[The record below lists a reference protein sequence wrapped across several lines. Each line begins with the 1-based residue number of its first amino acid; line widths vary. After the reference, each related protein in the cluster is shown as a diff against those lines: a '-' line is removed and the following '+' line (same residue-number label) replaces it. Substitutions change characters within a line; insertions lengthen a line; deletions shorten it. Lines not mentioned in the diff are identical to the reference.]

1 MSQSSGYMASRLDWW
16 SVGLYALFVL
26 LGWMSIYSA
35 VYNPEAPLGIF
46 DAALYTSNAGKQLI
60 WIGAS
65 MVLIMF
71 IFALDFRFFESFAP
85 VIYGFFLLLLILVPF
100 LGVTINGSHSWFK
113 IGTATIQPAEFAKTA
128 TALLLAKYLND
139 PQVSLSRFRD
149 QWKAA
154 LIIGVP
160 ILLIIASNETGS
172 ALVYVS
178 FIILLYREGLPG
190 EYPGLLLGGIFLF
203 VSALILKPLTIFI
216 LLVVMAGIL
225 VLLMPIYLQRMYQT
239 YVKMALG
246 ISVIMSLA
254 MLVEWV
260 VNNVLKEHQ
269 RNRIK
274 VLLDPDFDPR
284 GLGYQVTQ
292 SKIAIGSGGFWGKGY
307 LGGTQTKFDFV
318 PEQSTDFIF
327 CTIGE
332 EFGFIGVAG
341 IIILFMVFLWRLMYL
356 ADQQRSRFARAYGFG
371 VVGILFFHF
380 LVNIGMTIGLM
391 PIMGIPLPFF
401 SYGGSSLWSFTI
413 LLFIFLK
420 LDSHRSDMLSR

>member
-1 MSQSSGYMASRLDWW
+1 MSQESNQIGKLDWIT
-16 SVGLYALFVL
+16 VGLYALFVL

-35 VYNPEAPLGIF
+35 VYNPEAPLWIF
-46 DAALYTSNAGKQLI
+46 DEAFYKSNAGRQLI
-60 WIGAS
+60 WIGTS
-65 MVLIMF
+65 LVLIMF
-71 IFALDFRFFESFAP
+71 VFALDFRFFESFA
-85 VIYGFFLLLLILVPF
+85 VFIYAAFMLALIAVPF

-113 IGTATIQPAEFAKTA
+113 LGGATIQPAEFAKTA

-139 PQVSLSRFRD
+139 PQVNLSKWMN
-149 QWKAA
+149 QWRSA
-154 LIIGVP
+154 LIIALP
-160 ILLIIASNETGS
+160 MLLIIGSNETGS
-172 ALVYVS
+172 ALVFAS

-190 EYPGLLLGGIFLF
+190 EYPGLLIALIALF
-203 VSALILKPLTIFI
+203 VSSLLLSPLTIFI
-216 LLVVMAGIL
+216 CLLVMASLFVIIL
-225 VLLMPIYLQRMYQT
+225 PIYQRRLPQT
-239 YVKMALG
+239 YVRIAGAIAIIMALST
-246 ISVIMSLA
+246 IVD
-254 MLVEWV
+254 WV
-260 VNNVLKEHQ
+260 VNHVLKEHQ

-274 VLLDPDFDPR
+274 VLLDPSFDTR

-332 EFGFIGVAG
+332 EFGFIGVMAV
-341 IIILFMVFLWRLMYL
+341 IVLFLFFLWRLLYL

-420 LDSHRSDMLSR
+420 LDAHRSDMLSR

>member
-1 MSQSSGYMASRLDWW
+1 MSQESNQIGKLDWI

-35 VYNPEAPLGIF
+35 VYNPESPLWIF
-46 DAALYTSNAGKQLI
+46 DEAFYTSNAGRQLI
-60 WIGAS
+60 WIGTS
-65 MVLIMF
+65 LVLIMF
-71 IFALDFRFFESFAP
+71 IFALDFRFFESFA
-85 VIYGFFLLLLILVPF
+85 VFIYGAFMLALIAVPF

-113 IGTATIQPAEFAKTA
+113 LGGITIQPAEFAKTA

-139 PQVSLSRFRD
+139 PQVNLTKWTN
-149 QWKAA
+149 QWRSA
-154 LIIGVP
+154 LIIALP
-160 ILLIIASNETGS
+160 MLLIIGSNETGS
-172 ALVYVS
+172 ALVFAS

-190 EYPGLLLGGIFLF
+190 EYPGLLIALIVLF
-203 VSALILKPLTIFI
+203 VSSLLLSPLTIFI
-216 LLVVMAGIL
+216 CLLVMASLFVIIL
-225 VLLMPIYLQRMYQT
+225 PIYQRRLPQT
-239 YVKMALG
+239 YVRIAGAIAIIMALST
-246 ISVIMSLA
+246 IVD
-254 MLVEWV
+254 WV
-260 VNNVLKEHQ
+260 VNHVLKEHQ

-274 VLLDPDFDPR
+274 VLLDPSFDTR

-332 EFGFIGVAG
+332 EFGFVGVMAV
-341 IIILFMVFLWRLMYL
+341 IVLFLFFLWRLLYL

-420 LDSHRSDMLSR
+420 LDAHRSDMLSR

>member
-1 MSQSSGYMASRLDWW
+1 MSQESNQIGKLDWIT
-16 SVGLYALFVL
+16 VGLYALFVL

-35 VYNPEAPLGIF
+35 VYNPEAPLWIF
-46 DAALYTSNAGKQLI
+46 DEAFYTSNAGRQLI
-60 WIGAS
+60 WIGTS
-65 MVLIMF
+65 LVLIMF
-71 IFALDFRFFESFAP
+71 IFALDFRFFESFA
-85 VIYGFFLLLLILVPF
+85 VFVYVAFMLALIAVPF

-113 IGTATIQPAEFAKTA
+113 LGGITIQPAEFAKTA

-139 PQVSLSRFRD
+139 PQVNLTKWTN
-149 QWKAA
+149 QWRSA
-154 LIIGVP
+154 LIIALP
-160 ILLIIASNETGS
+160 MLLIIGSNETGS
-172 ALVYVS
+172 ALVFAS

-190 EYPGLLLGGIFLF
+190 EYPGLLIALIVLF
-203 VSALILKPLTIFI
+203 VSSLLLSPLTIFI
-216 LLVVMAGIL
+216 CLLVMASLFVIIL
-225 VLLMPIYLQRMYQT
+225 PIYQRRLPQT
-239 YVKMALG
+239 YVRIAGAIAIIMALST
-246 ISVIMSLA
+246 IVD
-254 MLVEWV
+254 WV
-260 VNNVLKEHQ
+260 VNHVLKEHQ

-274 VLLDPDFDPR
+274 VLLDPSFDTR

-332 EFGFIGVAG
+332 EFGFVGVMAV
-341 IIILFMVFLWRLMYL
+341 IVLFLFFLWRLLYL

-420 LDSHRSDMLSR
+420 LDAHRSDMLSR

>member
-1 MSQSSGYMASRLDWW
+1 MSQESNQIGKLDWI

-35 VYNPEAPLGIF
+35 VYNPEAPLWIF
-46 DAALYTSNAGKQLI
+46 DEAFYTSNAGRQLI
-60 WIGAS
+60 WIGTS
-65 MVLIMF
+65 LVLIML
-71 IFALDFRFFESFAP
+71 IFALDFRFFESFA
-85 VIYGFFLLLLILVPF
+85 VFIYAAFMLALIAVPF

-113 IGTATIQPAEFAKTA
+113 LGGITIQPAEFAKTA

-139 PQVSLSRFRD
+139 PQVNLSKWMN
-149 QWKAA
+149 QWRSA
-154 LIIGVP
+154 LIIALP
-160 ILLIIASNETGS
+160 MLLIIGSNETGS
-172 ALVYVS
+172 ALVFAS

-190 EYPGLLLGGIFLF
+190 EYPGLLIALIALF
-203 VSALILKPLTIFI
+203 VSSLLLSPLTIFI
-216 LLVVMAGIL
+216 CLLVMASLFVIIL
-225 VLLMPIYLQRMYQT
+225 PIYQRRLPQT
-239 YVKMALG
+239 YVRIAG
-246 ISVIMSLA
+246 AIAIIMSLST
-254 MLVEWV
+254 VVDWV
-260 VNNVLKEHQ
+260 VNHVLKEHQ

-274 VLLDPDFDPR
+274 VLLDPSFDTR

-332 EFGFIGVAG
+332 EFGFVGVLAV
-341 IIILFMVFLWRLMYL
+341 IVLFLFFLWRLLYL

-420 LDSHRSDMLSR
+420 LDAHRSDMLSR

>member
-1 MSQSSGYMASRLDWW
+1 MSQESNQIVKLDWIT
-16 SVGLYALFVL
+16 VGLYALFVL

-35 VYNPEAPLGIF
+35 VYNPDAPLWIF
-46 DAALYTSNAGKQLI
+46 DEAFYTSNAGRQLI
-60 WIGAS
+60 WIGTS
-65 MVLIMF
+65 MVLIIL
-71 IFALDFRFFESFAP
+71 IFALDFRFFESFA
-85 VIYGFFLLLLILVPF
+85 VFIYAAFMLALIAVPF

-113 IGTATIQPAEFAKTA
+113 LGGITIQPAEFSKTA
-128 TALLLAKYLND
+128 TALLLAKYLKD
-139 PQVSLSRFRD
+139 PQVNLSKWMS
-149 QWKAA
+149 QWRSAA
-154 LIIGVP
+154 IIALPMLLIIG
-160 ILLIIASNETGS
+160 SNETGS
-172 ALVYVS
+172 ALVFAS

-190 EYPGLLLGGIFLF
+190 EYPGLLIALIALF
-203 VSALILKPLTIFI
+203 VSSLLLSPLTIFI
-216 LLVVMAGIL
+216 CLVGLASLFVIIL
-225 VLLMPIYLQRMYQT
+225 PIYQQRLPQT
-239 YVKMALG
+239 YIRIVGVIAL
-246 ISVIMSLA
+246 VMSLST
-254 MLVEWV
+254 LVDWV
-260 VNNVLKEHQ
+260 VNHVLKEHQ

-274 VLLDPDFDPR
+274 VLLDPSFDTR

-318 PEQSTDFIF
+318 PAQSTDFIF

-332 EFGFIGVAG
+332 EFGFVGVMVV
-341 IIILFMVFLWRLMYL
+341 IVLFLFFLWRLLYL

>member
-1 MSQSSGYMASRLDWW
+1 MSQESNQIGKLDWIT
-16 SVGLYALFVL
+16 VGLYALFVL

-35 VYNPEAPLGIF
+35 VYNPEAPLWIF
-46 DAALYTSNAGKQLI
+46 DEAFYTSNAGRQLI
-60 WIGAS
+60 WIGTS
-65 MVLIMF
+65 LVLIML
-71 IFALDFRFFESFAP
+71 IFALDFRFFESFA
-85 VIYGFFLLLLILVPF
+85 VFIYAAFMLALIAVPF

-113 IGTATIQPAEFAKTA
+113 LGGITIQPAEFAKTA

-139 PQVSLSRFRD
+139 PQVNLTKWMN
-149 QWKAA
+149 QWRSA
-154 LIIGVP
+154 LIIALP
-160 ILLIIASNETGS
+160 MLLIIGSNETGS
-172 ALVYVS
+172 ALVFVS

-190 EYPGLLLGGIFLF
+190 EYPGLLIALIALF
-203 VSALILKPLTIFI
+203 VSSLLLSPLTIFI
-216 LLVVMAGIL
+216 CLLGMASLFVIILPIYQRRLPQTYIRIAGAIAIVMA
-225 VLLMPIYLQRMYQT
+225 
-239 YVKMALG
+239 
-246 ISVIMSLA
+246 MSTI
-254 MLVEWV
+254 VDWV
-260 VNNVLKEHQ
+260 VNHVLKEHQ

-274 VLLDPDFDPR
+274 VLLDPSFDTR

-318 PEQSTDFIF
+318 PEQSPDFIF

-332 EFGFIGVAG
+332 EFGFVGVLAV
-341 IIILFMVFLWRLMYL
+341 ILLFLFFLWRLLYL

-420 LDSHRSDMLSR
+420 LDSHRSEMLSR

>member
-1 MSQSSGYMASRLDWW
+1 MSQESNQIGKLDWI

-35 VYNPEAPLGIF
+35 VYNPEAPLWIF
-46 DAALYTSNAGKQLI
+46 DEAFYTSNAGRQLI
-60 WIGAS
+60 WIGTS
-65 MVLIMF
+65 LVLIML
-71 IFALDFRFFESFAP
+71 IFALDFRFFESFA
-85 VIYGFFLLLLILVPF
+85 VFIYAAFMLALIAVPF

-113 IGTATIQPAEFAKTA
+113 LGGVTIQPAEFAKTA

-139 PQVSLSRFRD
+139 PQVNLSKWMS
-149 QWKAA
+149 QWRSA
-154 LIIGVP
+154 LIIALP
-160 ILLIIASNETGS
+160 MLLIIGSNETGS
-172 ALVYVS
+172 ALVFAS

-190 EYPGLLLGGIFLF
+190 EYPGLLIALIALF
-203 VSALILKPLTIFI
+203 VSSLLLSPLAIFI
-216 LLVVMAGIL
+216 CLVGLASLFVIILPIYQRRLPQTYIRMAG
-225 VLLMPIYLQRMYQT
+225 
-239 YVKMALG
+239 
-246 ISVIMSLA
+246 VIAIVMSLST
-254 MLVEWV
+254 LVDWV
-260 VNNVLKEHQ
+260 VNHVLKEHQ

-274 VLLDPDFDPR
+274 VLLDPSFDTR

-332 EFGFIGVAG
+332 EFGFVGVMAV
-341 IIILFMVFLWRLMYL
+341 IVLFLFFLWRLLYL

-420 LDSHRSDMLSR
+420 LDAHRSDMLSR

>member
-1 MSQSSGYMASRLDWW
+1 MSQESNQIGKLDWIT
-16 SVGLYALFVL
+16 VGLYALFVL

-35 VYNPEAPLGIF
+35 VYNPEAPLWVF
-46 DAALYTSNAGKQLI
+46 DEAFYTSNAGRQLI
-60 WIGAS
+60 WIGTS
-65 MVLIMF
+65 LVLIMF
-71 IFALDFRFFESFAP
+71 IFALDFRFFESFA
-85 VIYGFFLLLLILVPF
+85 VFIYVAFMLALIAVPF

-113 IGTATIQPAEFAKTA
+113 LGGITIQPAEFAKTA

-139 PQVSLSRFRD
+139 PQVNLSKWMN
-149 QWKAA
+149 QWRSA
-154 LIIGVP
+154 LIIALP
-160 ILLIIASNETGS
+160 MLLIIGSNETGS
-172 ALVYVS
+172 ALVFAS

-190 EYPGLLLGGIFLF
+190 EYPGLLIALIVLF
-203 VSALILKPLTIFI
+203 VSSLLLSPLTIFI
-216 LLVVMAGIL
+216 CLLVMASLFVIIL
-225 VLLMPIYLQRMYQT
+225 PIYQRRLPQT
-239 YVKMALG
+239 YVRIAGAIAIIMALST
-246 ISVIMSLA
+246 IVD
-254 MLVEWV
+254 WV
-260 VNNVLKEHQ
+260 VNHVLKEHQ

-274 VLLDPDFDPR
+274 VLLDPSFDTR

-332 EFGFIGVAG
+332 EFGFVGVMAV
-341 IIILFMVFLWRLMYL
+341 IVLFLFFLWRLLYL

-420 LDSHRSDMLSR
+420 LDAHRSDMLSR

>member
-1 MSQSSGYMASRLDWW
+1 MSQESNQIGKLDWI

-35 VYNPEAPLGIF
+35 VYNPEAPLWIF
-46 DAALYTSNAGKQLI
+46 DEAFYTSNAGRQLI
-60 WIGAS
+60 WIGTS
-65 MVLIMF
+65 LVLIML
-71 IFALDFRFFESFAP
+71 IFALDFRFFESFA
-85 VIYGFFLLLLILVPF
+85 VFIYAAFILALIAVPF

-113 IGTATIQPAEFAKTA
+113 LGGITIQPAEFAKTA

-139 PQVSLSRFRD
+139 PQVNLTKWMN
-149 QWKAA
+149 QWRSA
-154 LIIGVP
+154 LIIALPMV
-160 ILLIIASNETGS
+160 LIIGSNETGS
-172 ALVYVS
+172 ALVFAS

-190 EYPGLLLGGIFLF
+190 EYPGLLIVLIVLF
-203 VSALILKPLTIFI
+203 VSSLLLSPLTIFI
-216 LLVVMAGIL
+216 SLLVLASLFVIIL
-225 VLLMPIYLQRMYQT
+225 PIYQRRLPQT
-239 YVKMALG
+239 YIRIAG
-246 ISVIMSLA
+246 VIAIVMSLSTI
-254 MLVEWV
+254 VDWV
-260 VNNVLKEHQ
+260 VNHILKEHQ

-274 VLLDPDFDPR
+274 VLLDPSFDPR

-332 EFGFIGVAG
+332 EFGFVGVMSV
-341 IIILFMVFLWRLMYL
+341 IVLFLYFLWRLLYL

-420 LDSHRSDMLSR
+420 LDAHRSDMLSR

>member
-1 MSQSSGYMASRLDWW
+1 M
-16 SVGLYALFVL
+16 
-26 LGWMSIYSA
+26 
-35 VYNPEAPLGIF
+35 YNPEAPLWIF
-46 DAALYTSNAGKQLI
+46 DEAFYTSNAGRQLI
-60 WIGAS
+60 WIGTS
-65 MVLIMF
+65 LVLIMF
-71 IFALDFRFFESFAP
+71 IFALDFRFFESFA
-85 VIYGFFLLLLILVPF
+85 VFIYAAFMLALIAVPF

-113 IGTATIQPAEFAKTA
+113 LGGITIQPAEFAKTA

-139 PQVSLSRFRD
+139 PQVNLSKWMN
-149 QWKAA
+149 QWRSA
-154 LIIGVP
+154 LIIALP
-160 ILLIIASNETGS
+160 MLLIIGSNETGS
-172 ALVYVS
+172 ALVFAS

-190 EYPGLLLGGIFLF
+190 EYPGLLIALIALF
-203 VSALILKPLTIFI
+203 VSSLLLSPLTIFI
-216 LLVVMAGIL
+216 CLLVMASLFVIIL
-225 VLLMPIYLQRMYQT
+225 PIYQRRLPQT
-239 YVKMALG
+239 YVRIAGAIAIIMALST
-246 ISVIMSLA
+246 IVD
-254 MLVEWV
+254 WV
-260 VNNVLKEHQ
+260 VNHVLKEHQ

-274 VLLDPDFDPR
+274 VLLDPSFDTR

-332 EFGFIGVAG
+332 EFGFIGVMAV
-341 IIILFMVFLWRLMYL
+341 IVLFLFFLWRLLYL

-420 LDSHRSDMLSR
+420 LDAHRSDMLSR

>member
-1 MSQSSGYMASRLDWW
+1 MSQESNQIGKLDWI

-35 VYNPEAPLGIF
+35 VYNPEAPLWIF
-46 DAALYTSNAGKQLI
+46 DEAFYTSNAGRQLI
-60 WIGAS
+60 WIGTS
-65 MVLIMF
+65 LVLIMF
-71 IFALDFRFFESFAP
+71 IFALDFRFFESFA
-85 VIYGFFLLLLILVPF
+85 VFIYVAFMLALIAVPF

-113 IGTATIQPAEFAKTA
+113 LGGITIQPAEFAKTA

-139 PQVSLSRFRD
+139 PQVNLTKWMN
-149 QWKAA
+149 QWRSA
-154 LIIGVP
+154 LIIALP
-160 ILLIIASNETGS
+160 MLLIIGSNETGS
-172 ALVYVS
+172 ALVFAS

-190 EYPGLLLGGIFLF
+190 EYPGLLIALIVLF
-203 VSALILKPLTIFI
+203 VSSLLLSPLTIFI
-216 LLVVMAGIL
+216 CLLVMASLFVIIL
-225 VLLMPIYLQRMYQT
+225 PIYQRRLPQT
-239 YVKMALG
+239 YVRIAGAIAIIMALST
-246 ISVIMSLA
+246 IVD
-254 MLVEWV
+254 WV
-260 VNNVLKEHQ
+260 VNHVLKEHQ

-274 VLLDPDFDPR
+274 VYLDPSFDTR

-332 EFGFIGVAG
+332 EFGFVGVMAV
-341 IIILFMVFLWRLMYL
+341 IVLFLFFLWRLLYL

-420 LDSHRSDMLSR
+420 LDAHRSDMLSR

>member
-1 MSQSSGYMASRLDWW
+1 MSQESNQIGKLDWIT
-16 SVGLYALFVL
+16 VGLYALFVL

-35 VYNPEAPLGIF
+35 VYNPEAPLWIF
-46 DAALYTSNAGKQLI
+46 DEAFYTSNAGRQLI
-60 WIGAS
+60 WIGTS
-65 MVLIMF
+65 LVLIMF
-71 IFALDFRFFESFAP
+71 IFALDFRFFESFA
-85 VIYGFFLLLLILVPF
+85 VFIYVAFMLALIAVPF

-113 IGTATIQPAEFAKTA
+113 LGGITIQPAEFAKTA

-139 PQVSLSRFRD
+139 PQVNLSKWTN
-149 QWKAA
+149 QWRSA
-154 LIIGVP
+154 LIIALP
-160 ILLIIASNETGS
+160 MLLIIGSNETGS
-172 ALVYVS
+172 ALVFAS

-190 EYPGLLLGGIFLF
+190 EYPGLLIALIVLF
-203 VSALILKPLTIFI
+203 VSSLLLSPLTIFI
-216 LLVVMAGIL
+216 CLLVMASLFVIIL
-225 VLLMPIYLQRMYQT
+225 PIYQRRLPQT
-239 YVKMALG
+239 YVRIAGAIAIIMALST
-246 ISVIMSLA
+246 IVD
-254 MLVEWV
+254 WV
-260 VNNVLKEHQ
+260 VNHVLKEHQ

-274 VLLDPDFDPR
+274 VLLDPSFDTR

-332 EFGFIGVAG
+332 EFGFVGVMAV
-341 IIILFMVFLWRLMYL
+341 IVLFLFFLWRLLYL

-420 LDSHRSDMLSR
+420 LDAHRSDMLSR

>member
-1 MSQSSGYMASRLDWW
+1 MSQESNQIGKLDWIT
-16 SVGLYALFVL
+16 VGLYALFVL

-35 VYNPEAPLGIF
+35 VYNPESPLWIF
-46 DAALYTSNAGKQLI
+46 DEAFYTSNAGRQLI
-60 WIGAS
+60 WIGTS
-65 MVLIMF
+65 LVLIMF
-71 IFALDFRFFESFAP
+71 IFALDFRFFESFA
-85 VIYGFFLLLLILVPF
+85 VFIYVAFMLALIAVPF

-113 IGTATIQPAEFAKTA
+113 LGGITIQPAEFAKTA

-139 PQVSLSRFRD
+139 PQVNLTKWTN
-149 QWKAA
+149 QWRSA
-154 LIIGVP
+154 LIIALP
-160 ILLIIASNETGS
+160 MLLIIGSNETGS
-172 ALVYVS
+172 ALVFAS

-190 EYPGLLLGGIFLF
+190 EYPGLLIALIVLF
-203 VSALILKPLTIFI
+203 VSSLLLSPLTIFI
-216 LLVVMAGIL
+216 CLLVMASLFVIIL
-225 VLLMPIYLQRMYQT
+225 PIYQRRLPQT
-239 YVKMALG
+239 YVRIAGAIAIIMALST
-246 ISVIMSLA
+246 IVD
-254 MLVEWV
+254 WV
-260 VNNVLKEHQ
+260 VNHVLKEHQ

-274 VLLDPDFDPR
+274 VYLDPSFDTR

-332 EFGFIGVAG
+332 EFGFVGVMAV
-341 IIILFMVFLWRLMYL
+341 IVLFLFFLWRLLYL

>member
-1 MSQSSGYMASRLDWW
+1 MSQESNQIGKLDWIT
-16 SVGLYALFVL
+16 VGLYALFVL

-35 VYNPEAPLGIF
+35 VYNPEAPLWIF
-46 DAALYTSNAGKQLI
+46 DEAFYTSNAGRQLI
-60 WIGAS
+60 WIGTS
-65 MVLIMF
+65 LVLIMF
-71 IFALDFRFFESFAP
+71 IFALDFRFFESFA
-85 VIYGFFLLLLILVPF
+85 VFIYAAFMLALIAVPF
-100 LGVTINGSHSWFK
+100 LGVTVNGSHSWFK
-113 IGTATIQPAEFAKTA
+113 LGGVTIQPAEFAKTA

-139 PQVSLSRFRD
+139 PQVNLSKWMN
-149 QWKAA
+149 QWRSA
-154 LIIGVP
+154 LIIALP
-160 ILLIIASNETGS
+160 MLLIIGSNETGS
-172 ALVYVS
+172 ALVFAS

-190 EYPGLLLGGIFLF
+190 EYPGLLIALIALF
-203 VSALILKPLTIFI
+203 VSSLLLSPLTIFI
-216 LLVVMAGIL
+216 CLLVMASLFVIIL
-225 VLLMPIYLQRMYQT
+225 PIYQRRLPQT
-239 YVKMALG
+239 YVRIAGAIAIIMALST
-246 ISVIMSLA
+246 IVD
-254 MLVEWV
+254 WV
-260 VNNVLKEHQ
+260 VNHVLKEHQ

-274 VLLDPDFDPR
+274 VLLDPSFDTR

-332 EFGFIGVAG
+332 EFGFIGVMAV
-341 IIILFMVFLWRLMYL
+341 IVLFLFFLWRLLYL

-420 LDSHRSDMLSR
+420 LDAHRSDMLSR

>member
-1 MSQSSGYMASRLDWW
+1 MSQESNQIGKLDWI

-35 VYNPEAPLGIF
+35 VYNPEAPLWIF
-46 DAALYTSNAGKQLI
+46 DEAFYTSNAGRQLI
-60 WIGAS
+60 WIGTS
-65 MVLIMF
+65 LVLIML
-71 IFALDFRFFESFAP
+71 IFALDFRFFESFA
-85 VIYGFFLLLLILVPF
+85 VFIYAAFMLALIAVPF

-113 IGTATIQPAEFAKTA
+113 LGGVTIQPAEFAKTA

-139 PQVSLSRFRD
+139 PQVNLSKWMN
-149 QWKAA
+149 QWRSA
-154 LIIGVP
+154 LIIALP
-160 ILLIIASNETGS
+160 MLLIIGSNETGS
-172 ALVYVS
+172 ALVFAS

-190 EYPGLLLGGIFLF
+190 EYPGLLIALIALF
-203 VSALILKPLTIFI
+203 VSSLLLSPLTIFI
-216 LLVVMAGIL
+216 CLLVMASLFVIIL
-225 VLLMPIYLQRMYQT
+225 PIYQRRLPQT
-239 YVKMALG
+239 YVRIAG
-246 ISVIMSLA
+246 AIAIIMSLST
-254 MLVEWV
+254 VVDWV
-260 VNNVLKEHQ
+260 VNHVLKEHQ

-274 VLLDPDFDPR
+274 VLLDPSFDTR

-332 EFGFIGVAG
+332 EFGFVGVLAV
-341 IIILFMVFLWRLMYL
+341 IVLFLFFLWRLLYL

-420 LDSHRSDMLSR
+420 LDAHRYDMLSR

>member
-1 MSQSSGYMASRLDWW
+1 
-16 SVGLYALFVL
+16 
-26 LGWMSIYSA
+26 MSIYSA
-35 VYNPEAPLGIF
+35 VYNPEAPLGLF
-46 DAALYTSNAGKQLI
+46 DAAFYTSNAGKQLI
-60 WIGAS
+60 WIGTS
-65 MVLIMF
+65 FVLIMF

-85 VIYGFFLLLLILVPF
+85 VIYGLFIFLLILVPF

-113 IGTATIQPAEFAKTA
+113 IGTVTIQPAEFAKTA

-139 PQVSLSRFRD
+139 PQVSLTRFRN

-154 LIIGVP
+154 LIMFVP
-160 ILLIIASNETGS
+160 ILLIVGSNETGS
-172 ALVYVS
+172 ALVFVS

-216 LLVVMAGIL
+216 LLVILAGML

-239 YVKMALG
+239 YVKIALG
-246 ISVIMSLA
+246 ISVVMSLA

-356 ADQQRSRFARAYGFG
+356 ADLQRSRFARAYGFG

>member
-1 MSQSSGYMASRLDWW
+1 MSQESNQIGKLDWI

-35 VYNPEAPLGIF
+35 IYNPEAPLWIF
-46 DAALYTSNAGKQLI
+46 DEAFYTSNAGRQLI
-60 WIGAS
+60 WIGTS
-65 MVLIMF
+65 LVLIMF
-71 IFALDFRFFESFAP
+71 IFALDFRFFESFA
-85 VIYGFFLLLLILVPF
+85 VFIYAAFMLALIAVPF

-113 IGTATIQPAEFAKTA
+113 LGGATIQPAEFAKTA

-139 PQVSLSRFRD
+139 PQVNLSKWMN
-149 QWKAA
+149 QWRSA
-154 LIIGVP
+154 LIIALP
-160 ILLIIASNETGS
+160 MLLIIGSNETGS
-172 ALVYVS
+172 ALVFAS

-190 EYPGLLLGGIFLF
+190 EYPGLLIALIALF
-203 VSALILKPLTIFI
+203 VSSLLLSPLTIFI
-216 LLVVMAGIL
+216 CLLVMASLFVIIL
-225 VLLMPIYLQRMYQT
+225 PIYQRRLPQT
-239 YVKMALG
+239 YVRIAGAIAIIMALST
-246 ISVIMSLA
+246 IVD
-254 MLVEWV
+254 WV
-260 VNNVLKEHQ
+260 VNHVLKEHQ

-274 VLLDPDFDPR
+274 VLLDPSFDTR

-332 EFGFIGVAG
+332 EFGFVGVMAV
-341 IIILFMVFLWRLMYL
+341 ILLFLFFLWRLLYL

-420 LDSHRSDMLSR
+420 LDAHRSDMLSR

>member
-1 MSQSSGYMASRLDWW
+1 MSQTSGYMASRLDWW

-26 LGWMSIYSA
+26 MGWMSIYSA
-35 VYNPEAPLGIF
+35 VYNPEAPLGLF
-46 DAALYTSNAGKQLI
+46 DAAFYTSNAGKQLI
-60 WIGAS
+60 WIGTS
-65 MVLIMF
+65 FVLIMF

-85 VIYGFFLLLLILVPF
+85 VIYGLFIFLLILVPF

-113 IGTATIQPAEFAKTA
+113 IGTVTIQPAEFAKTA

-139 PQVSLSRFRD
+139 PQVSLTRFRN

-154 LIIGVP
+154 LIMFVP
-160 ILLIIASNETGS
+160 ILLIVGSNETGS
-172 ALVYVS
+172 ALVFVS

-190 EYPGLLLGGIFLF
+190 EYPSLLLGGIFLF
-203 VSALILKPLTIFI
+203 VSALILKPLTIFL
-216 LLVVMAGIL
+216 LLVILAGML

-239 YVKMALG
+239 YLKIALG

-332 EFGFIGVAG
+332 EFGFVGVAG
-341 IIILFMVFLWRLMYL
+341 IVILFMVFLWRLMYL
-356 ADQQRSRFARAYGFG
+356 ADLQRSRFARAYGFG

>member
-1 MSQSSGYMASRLDWW
+1 MSQTSGNMASRLDWW

-35 VYNPEAPLGIF
+35 VYNPEAPLGLF
-46 DAALYTSNAGKQLI
+46 DAAFYTSNAGKQLI
-60 WIGAS
+60 WIGTS
-65 MVLIMF
+65 FVLIMF

-85 VIYGFFLLLLILVPF
+85 VIYGLFIFLLILVPF

-113 IGTATIQPAEFAKTA
+113 IGTVTIQPAEFAKTA

-139 PQVSLSRFRD
+139 PQVSLTRFRN

-154 LIIGVP
+154 LIIFVP
-160 ILLIIASNETGS
+160 ILLIVGSNETGS
-172 ALVYVS
+172 ALVFVS

-216 LLVVMAGIL
+216 LLVILAGML

-239 YVKMALG
+239 YVKIALG
-246 ISVIMSLA
+246 ISVVMSLA

-356 ADQQRSRFARAYGFG
+356 ADLQRSRFARAYGFG

>member
-1 MSQSSGYMASRLDWW
+1 MSQESNQIGKLDWI

-35 VYNPEAPLGIF
+35 VYNPEAPLWIF
-46 DAALYTSNAGKQLI
+46 DEAFYTSNAGRQLI
-60 WIGAS
+60 WIGTS
-65 MVLIMF
+65 LVLIMF
-71 IFALDFRFFESFAP
+71 IFALDFRFFESFA
-85 VIYGFFLLLLILVPF
+85 VFIYVAFMLALIAVPF

-113 IGTATIQPAEFAKTA
+113 LGGITIQPAEFAKTA

-139 PQVSLSRFRD
+139 PQVNLTKWTN
-149 QWKAA
+149 QWRSA
-154 LIIGVP
+154 LIIALP
-160 ILLIIASNETGS
+160 MLLIIGSNETGS
-172 ALVYVS
+172 ALVFAS

-190 EYPGLLLGGIFLF
+190 EYPGLLIALIVLF
-203 VSALILKPLTIFI
+203 VSSLLLSPLTIFI
-216 LLVVMAGIL
+216 CLLVMASLFVIIL
-225 VLLMPIYLQRMYQT
+225 PIYQRRLPQT
-239 YVKMALG
+239 YVRIAGAIAIIMALST
-246 ISVIMSLA
+246 IVD
-254 MLVEWV
+254 WV
-260 VNNVLKEHQ
+260 VNHVLKEHQ

-274 VLLDPDFDPR
+274 VLLDPSFDTR

-332 EFGFIGVAG
+332 EFGFVGVLAV
-341 IIILFMVFLWRLMYL
+341 IVLFLFFLWRLLYL

-420 LDSHRSDMLSR
+420 LDAHRSDMLSR

>member
-1 MSQSSGYMASRLDWW
+1 MSQESNQIGKLDWIT
-16 SVGLYALFVL
+16 VGLYALFVL

-35 VYNPEAPLGIF
+35 VYNPEAPLWIF
-46 DAALYTSNAGKQLI
+46 DEAFYTSNAGRQLI
-60 WIGAS
+60 WIGTS
-65 MVLIMF
+65 LVLIML
-71 IFALDFRFFESFAP
+71 IFALDFRFFESFA
-85 VIYGFFLLLLILVPF
+85 VFIYAAFMLALIAVPF

-113 IGTATIQPAEFAKTA
+113 LGGITIQPAEFAKTA

-139 PQVSLSRFRD
+139 PQVNLTKWMN
-149 QWKAA
+149 QWRSA
-154 LIIGVP
+154 LIIALP
-160 ILLIIASNETGS
+160 MLLIIGSNETGS
-172 ALVYVS
+172 ALVFVS

-190 EYPGLLLGGIFLF
+190 EYPGLLIALIALF
-203 VSALILKPLTIFI
+203 VSSLLLSPLTIFI
-216 LLVVMAGIL
+216 CLLGMASLFVIILPIYQRRLPQTYIRIAGAIAIVMA
-225 VLLMPIYLQRMYQT
+225 
-239 YVKMALG
+239 
-246 ISVIMSLA
+246 MSTI
-254 MLVEWV
+254 VDWV
-260 VNNVLKEHQ
+260 VNHVLKEHQ

-274 VLLDPDFDPR
+274 VLLDPSFDTR

-332 EFGFIGVAG
+332 EFGFVGVMAV
-341 IIILFMVFLWRLMYL
+341 ILLFLFFLWRLLYL

-420 LDSHRSDMLSR
+420 LDAHRSEMLSR

>member
-1 MSQSSGYMASRLDWW
+1 MSQESNQIGKLDWIT
-16 SVGLYALFVL
+16 VGLYALFVL

-35 VYNPEAPLGIF
+35 VYNPEAPLWIF
-46 DAALYTSNAGKQLI
+46 DEAFYTSNAGRQLI
-60 WIGAS
+60 WIGTS
-65 MVLIMF
+65 LVLIML
-71 IFALDFRFFESFAP
+71 IFALDFRFFESFA
-85 VIYGFFLLLLILVPF
+85 VFIYAAFMLALIAVPF

-113 IGTATIQPAEFAKTA
+113 LGGVTIQPAEFAKTA

-139 PQVSLSRFRD
+139 PQVNLSKWMS
-149 QWKAA
+149 QWRSA
-154 LIIGVP
+154 LIIALP
-160 ILLIIASNETGS
+160 MLLIIGSNETGS
-172 ALVYVS
+172 ALVFAS

-190 EYPGLLLGGIFLF
+190 EYPGLLIALIALF
-203 VSALILKPLTIFI
+203 VSSLLLSPLAIFI
-216 LLVVMAGIL
+216 CLLVMASLFVIILPIYQRRLPQTYIRMAG
-225 VLLMPIYLQRMYQT
+225 
-239 YVKMALG
+239 
-246 ISVIMSLA
+246 VIAIVMSLST
-254 MLVEWV
+254 LVDWV
-260 VNNVLKEHQ
+260 VNHVLKEHQ

-274 VLLDPDFDPR
+274 VLLDPSFDTR

-332 EFGFIGVAG
+332 EFGFVGVMAV
-341 IIILFMVFLWRLMYL
+341 ILLFLFFLWRLLYL

-420 LDSHRSDMLSR
+420 LDAHRSDMLSR

>member
-1 MSQSSGYMASRLDWW
+1 MSQTSGYMASRLDWW

-26 LGWMSIYSA
+26 MGWMSIYSA
-35 VYNPEAPLGIF
+35 VYNPEAPLGLF
-46 DAALYTSNAGKQLI
+46 DAAFYTSNAGKQLI
-60 WIGAS
+60 WIGTS
-65 MVLIMF
+65 LVLIMF

-85 VIYGFFLLLLILVPF
+85 VIYGLFIFLLILVPF

-113 IGTATIQPAEFAKTA
+113 IGTVTIQPAEFAKTA

-139 PQVSLSRFRD
+139 PQVSLTRLRN

-154 LIIGVP
+154 LIMFVP
-160 ILLIIASNETGS
+160 ILLIVGSNETGS
-172 ALVYVS
+172 ALVFVS

-216 LLVVMAGIL
+216 LLVILAGML

-239 YVKMALG
+239 YVKIALG
-246 ISVIMSLA
+246 ISVVMSLA

-356 ADQQRSRFARAYGFG
+356 ADLQRSRFARAYGFG

>member
-1 MSQSSGYMASRLDWW
+1 MSQESNQIGKLDWI
-16 SVGLYALFVL
+16 SVGLYAFFVL

-35 VYNPEAPLGIF
+35 VYNPEAPLWIF
-46 DAALYTSNAGKQLI
+46 DEAFYTSNAGRQLI
-60 WIGAS
+60 WIGTS
-65 MVLIMF
+65 LVLIML
-71 IFALDFRFFESFAP
+71 IFALDFRFFESFA
-85 VIYGFFLLLLILVPF
+85 VFIYAAFMLSLIAVPF

-113 IGTATIQPAEFAKTA
+113 LGGITIQPAEFAKTA

-139 PQVSLSRFRD
+139 PQVNLSKWMN
-149 QWKAA
+149 QWRSA
-154 LIIGVP
+154 LIIALP
-160 ILLIIASNETGS
+160 MLLIIGSNETGS
-172 ALVYVS
+172 ALVFAS

-190 EYPGLLLGGIFLF
+190 EYPGLLIALIALF
-203 VSALILKPLTIFI
+203 VSSLLLSPLTIFI
-216 LLVVMAGIL
+216 CLLVMASLFVIIL
-225 VLLMPIYLQRMYQT
+225 PIYQRRLPQT
-239 YVKMALG
+239 YVRIAGAIAIIMAL
-246 ISVIMSLA
+246 STV
-254 MLVEWV
+254 VDWV
-260 VNNVLKEHQ
+260 VNHVLKEHQ

-274 VLLDPDFDPR
+274 VLLDPSFDTR

-332 EFGFIGVAG
+332 EFGFVGVMAV
-341 IIILFMVFLWRLMYL
+341 IVLFLFFLWRLLYL

-420 LDSHRSDMLSR
+420 LDAHRSDMLSR

>member
-1 MSQSSGYMASRLDWW
+1 MSQESSQIGKLDWIT
-16 SVGLYALFVL
+16 VGLYALFVL

-35 VYNPEAPLGIF
+35 VYNPEAPLWIF
-46 DAALYTSNAGKQLI
+46 DEAFYTSNAGRQLI
-60 WIGAS
+60 WIGTS
-65 MVLIMF
+65 LVLIIL
-71 IFALDFRFFESFAP
+71 IFALDFRFFESFA
-85 VIYGFFLLLLILVPF
+85 VFIYAVFMLALIAVPF

-113 IGTATIQPAEFAKTA
+113 LGSITIQPAEFSKTA
-128 TALLLAKYLND
+128 TALLLAKYLKD
-139 PQVSLSRFRD
+139 PQVNLVKWTS
-149 QWKAA
+149 QWKSAMIIA
-154 LIIGVP
+154 LPMVLIIG
-160 ILLIIASNETGS
+160 SNETGS
-172 ALVYVS
+172 ALVFAS

-190 EYPGLLLGGIFLF
+190 EYPGISIALIALF
-203 VSALILKPLTIFI
+203 VSSLFLSSLTIFLG
-216 LLVVMAGIL
+216 LLVLAGIFIL
-225 VLLMPIYLQRMYQT
+225 VLPIYQRRLPQT
-239 YVKMALG
+239 YFRIAA
-246 ISVIMSLA
+246 VIAIIVCLST
-254 MLVEWV
+254 LVDWL
-260 VNNVLKEHQ
+260 VNHVLKEHQ

-274 VLLDPDFDPR
+274 VLLDPSFDTR

-292 SKIAIGSGGFWGKGY
+292 SKIAIGSGGLWGKGY

-332 EFGFIGVAG
+332 EFGFFGVF
-341 IIILFMVFLWRLMYL
+341 IVIVLFLFFLWRLLYL

>member
-1 MSQSSGYMASRLDWW
+1 MSQESNQIGKLDWIT
-16 SVGLYALFVL
+16 VGLYALFVL

-35 VYNPEAPLGIF
+35 VYNPEAPLWIF
-46 DAALYTSNAGKQLI
+46 DEAFYTSNAGRQLI
-60 WIGAS
+60 WIGTS
-65 MVLIMF
+65 LVLIMF
-71 IFALDFRFFESFAP
+71 IFALDFRFFESFA
-85 VIYGFFLLLLILVPF
+85 VFIYVAFMLALIAVPF

-113 IGTATIQPAEFAKTA
+113 LGGITIQPAEFAKTA

-139 PQVSLSRFRD
+139 PQVNLTKWTN
-149 QWKAA
+149 QWRSA
-154 LIIGVP
+154 LIIALP
-160 ILLIIASNETGS
+160 MLLIIGSNETGS
-172 ALVYVS
+172 ALVFAS

-190 EYPGLLLGGIFLF
+190 EYPGLLIALIVLF
-203 VSALILKPLTIFI
+203 VSSLLLSPLTIFI
-216 LLVVMAGIL
+216 CLLVMASLFVIIL
-225 VLLMPIYLQRMYQT
+225 PIYQRRLPQT
-239 YVKMALG
+239 YVRIAGAIAIIMALST
-246 ISVIMSLA
+246 IVD
-254 MLVEWV
+254 WV
-260 VNNVLKEHQ
+260 VNHVLKEHQ

-274 VLLDPDFDPR
+274 VLLDPSFDTR

-332 EFGFIGVAG
+332 EFGFVGVMAV
-341 IIILFMVFLWRLMYL
+341 IVLFLFFLWRLLYL

>member
-1 MSQSSGYMASRLDWW
+1 ML
-16 SVGLYALFVL
+16 
-26 LGWMSIYSA
+26 
-35 VYNPEAPLGIF
+35 
-46 DAALYTSNAGKQLI
+46 
-60 WIGAS
+60 
-65 MVLIMF
+65 
-71 IFALDFRFFESFAP
+71 
-85 VIYGFFLLLLILVPF
+85 
-100 LGVTINGSHSWFK
+100 
-113 IGTATIQPAEFAKTA
+113 
-128 TALLLAKYLND
+128 
-139 PQVSLSRFRD
+139 
-149 QWKAA
+149 
-154 LIIGVP
+154 LIIG
-160 ILLIIASNETGS
+160 SNETGS
-172 ALVYVS
+172 ALVFAS

-190 EYPGLLLGGIFLF
+190 EYPGLLIALIALF
-203 VSALILKPLTIFI
+203 VSSLLLSPLAIFI
-216 LLVVMAGIL
+216 CLLVMASLFVIILPIYQRRLPQTYIRMAG
-225 VLLMPIYLQRMYQT
+225 
-239 YVKMALG
+239 
-246 ISVIMSLA
+246 VIAIVMSLST
-254 MLVEWV
+254 LVDWV
-260 VNNVLKEHQ
+260 VNHVLKEHQ

-274 VLLDPDFDPR
+274 VLLDPSFDTR

-332 EFGFIGVAG
+332 EFGFVGVMAV
-341 IIILFMVFLWRLMYL
+341 IVLFLFFLWRLLYL

-420 LDSHRSDMLSR
+420 LDAHRSDMLSR

>member
-1 MSQSSGYMASRLDWW
+1 MSQESNQIGKLDWIT
-16 SVGLYALFVL
+16 VGLYALFVL

-35 VYNPEAPLGIF
+35 VYNPEAPLWIF
-46 DAALYTSNAGKQLI
+46 DEAFYTSNAGRQLI
-60 WIGAS
+60 WIGTS
-65 MVLIMF
+65 LVLIMF
-71 IFALDFRFFESFAP
+71 IFALDFRFFESFA
-85 VIYGFFLLLLILVPF
+85 VFIYAAFMLALIAVPF

-113 IGTATIQPAEFAKTA
+113 LGGITIQPAEFAKTA

-139 PQVSLSRFRD
+139 PQVNLSKWMN
-149 QWKAA
+149 QWRSA
-154 LIIGVP
+154 LIIALP
-160 ILLIIASNETGS
+160 MLLIIGSNETGS
-172 ALVYVS
+172 ALVFAS

-190 EYPGLLLGGIFLF
+190 EYPGLLIAQIALF
-203 VSALILKPLTIFI
+203 VSSLLLSPLTIFI
-216 LLVVMAGIL
+216 CLLVMASLFVIIL
-225 VLLMPIYLQRMYQT
+225 PIYQRRLPQT
-239 YVKMALG
+239 YVRIAGAIAIIMALST
-246 ISVIMSLA
+246 IVD
-254 MLVEWV
+254 WV
-260 VNNVLKEHQ
+260 VNHVLKEHQ

-274 VLLDPDFDPR
+274 VLLDPSFDTR

-332 EFGFIGVAG
+332 EFGFVGVMAV
-341 IIILFMVFLWRLMYL
+341 IVLFLFFLWRLLYL

-420 LDSHRSDMLSR
+420 LDAHRSDMLSR

>member
-1 MSQSSGYMASRLDWW
+1 MSQESNQIGKLDWIT
-16 SVGLYALFVL
+16 VGLYALFVL

-35 VYNPEAPLGIF
+35 VYNPEAPLWIF
-46 DAALYTSNAGKQLI
+46 DEAFYTSNAGRQLI
-60 WIGAS
+60 WIGTS
-65 MVLIMF
+65 LVLIML
-71 IFALDFRFFESFAP
+71 IFALDFRFFESFA
-85 VIYGFFLLLLILVPF
+85 VFIYAAFMLALIAVPF
-100 LGVTINGSHSWFK
+100 LGVTVNGSHSWFK
-113 IGTATIQPAEFAKTA
+113 LGGVTIQPAEFAKTA

-139 PQVSLSRFRD
+139 PQVNLSKWMS
-149 QWKAA
+149 QWRSA
-154 LIIGVP
+154 LIIALP
-160 ILLIIASNETGS
+160 MLLIIGSNETGS
-172 ALVYVS
+172 ALVFAS

-190 EYPGLLLGGIFLF
+190 EYPGLLIALIALF
-203 VSALILKPLTIFI
+203 VSSLLLSPLAIFI
-216 LLVVMAGIL
+216 CLVGLASLFVIILPIYQRRLPQTYIRMAG
-225 VLLMPIYLQRMYQT
+225 
-239 YVKMALG
+239 
-246 ISVIMSLA
+246 VIAIVMSLST
-254 MLVEWV
+254 LVDWV
-260 VNNVLKEHQ
+260 VNHVLKEHQ

-274 VLLDPDFDPR
+274 VLLDPSFDTR

-332 EFGFIGVAG
+332 EFGFVGVMAV
-341 IIILFMVFLWRLMYL
+341 IVLFLFFLWRLLYL

-420 LDSHRSDMLSR
+420 LDAHRSDMLSR

>member
-1 MSQSSGYMASRLDWW
+1 MSQTSGNMASRLDWW

-26 LGWMSIYSA
+26 MGWMSIYSA
-35 VYNPEAPLGIF
+35 VYNPEAPLGLF
-46 DAALYTSNAGKQLI
+46 DAAFYTSNAGKQLI
-60 WIGAS
+60 WIGTS
-65 MVLIMF
+65 FVLIMF

-85 VIYGFFLLLLILVPF
+85 VIYGLFIFLLILVPF

-113 IGTATIQPAEFAKTA
+113 IGTVTIQPAEFAKTA

-139 PQVSLSRFRD
+139 PQVSLTRFRN

-154 LIIGVP
+154 LIMFVP
-160 ILLIIASNETGS
+160 ILLIVGSNETGS
-172 ALVYVS
+172 ALVFVS

-216 LLVVMAGIL
+216 LLVILAGML

-239 YVKMALG
+239 YVKIALG
-246 ISVIMSLA
+246 ISVVMSLA

-356 ADQQRSRFARAYGFG
+356 ADLQRSRFARAYGFG

>member
-1 MSQSSGYMASRLDWW
+1 MSQESNQIGKLDWI

-35 VYNPEAPLGIF
+35 VYNPEAPLWIF
-46 DAALYTSNAGKQLI
+46 DEAFYTSNAGRQLI
-60 WIGAS
+60 WIGTS
-65 MVLIMF
+65 LVLIML
-71 IFALDFRFFESFAP
+71 IFALDFRFFESFA
-85 VIYGFFLLLLILVPF
+85 VFIYAAFMAVPF

-113 IGTATIQPAEFAKTA
+113 LGGVTIQPAEFAKTA

-139 PQVSLSRFRD
+139 PQVNLSKWMN
-149 QWKAA
+149 QWRSA
-154 LIIGVP
+154 LIIALP
-160 ILLIIASNETGS
+160 MLLIIGSNETGS
-172 ALVYVS
+172 ALVFAS

-190 EYPGLLLGGIFLF
+190 EYPGLLIALIALF
-203 VSALILKPLTIFI
+203 VSSLLLSPLTIFI
-216 LLVVMAGIL
+216 CLLVMASLFVIIL
-225 VLLMPIYLQRMYQT
+225 PIYQRRLPQT
-239 YVKMALG
+239 YVRIAG
-246 ISVIMSLA
+246 AIAIIMSLST
-254 MLVEWV
+254 VVDWV
-260 VNNVLKEHQ
+260 VNHVLKEHQ

-274 VLLDPDFDPR
+274 VLLDPSFDTR

-332 EFGFIGVAG
+332 EFGFVGVLAV
-341 IIILFMVFLWRLMYL
+341 IVLFLFFLWRLLYL

-420 LDSHRSDMLSR
+420 LDAHRSDMLSR

>member
-1 MSQSSGYMASRLDWW
+1 MSQESNQIGKLDWI

-26 LGWMSIYSA
+26 LGWLSIYSA
-35 VYNPEAPLGIF
+35 VYNPEAPLWIF
-46 DAALYTSNAGKQLI
+46 DEAFYTSNAGRQLI
-60 WIGAS
+60 WIGTS
-65 MVLIMF
+65 LVLIML
-71 IFALDFRFFESFAP
+71 IFALDFRFFESFA
-85 VIYGFFLLLLILVPF
+85 VFIYAAFMLALIAVPF

-113 IGTATIQPAEFAKTA
+113 LGGVTIQPAEFAKTA

-139 PQVSLSRFRD
+139 PQVNLTKWMN
-149 QWKAA
+149 QWRSA
-154 LIIGVP
+154 LIIVLP
-160 ILLIIASNETGS
+160 MLLIIGSNETGS
-172 ALVYVS
+172 ALVFAS

-190 EYPGLLLGGIFLF
+190 EYPGLLIALIALF
-203 VSALILKPLTIFI
+203 VSSLLLSPLAIFI
-216 LLVVMAGIL
+216 CLLVMASLFVIILPIYQRRLPQTYIRMAG
-225 VLLMPIYLQRMYQT
+225 
-239 YVKMALG
+239 
-246 ISVIMSLA
+246 VIAIVMSLST
-254 MLVEWV
+254 LVDWV
-260 VNNVLKEHQ
+260 VNHVLKEHQ

-274 VLLDPDFDPR
+274 VLLDPSFDTR

-332 EFGFIGVAG
+332 EFGFVGVMAV
-341 IIILFMVFLWRLMYL
+341 IVLFLFFLWRLLYL

-420 LDSHRSDMLSR
+420 LDAHRSDMLSR

>member
-1 MSQSSGYMASRLDWW
+1 MSQESNQIGKLDWI

-35 VYNPEAPLGIF
+35 VYNPESPLWIF
-46 DAALYTSNAGKQLI
+46 DEAFYTSNAGRQLI
-60 WIGAS
+60 WIGTS
-65 MVLIMF
+65 LVLIMF
-71 IFALDFRFFESFAP
+71 IFALDFRFFESFA
-85 VIYGFFLLLLILVPF
+85 VFIYVAFMLALIAVPF

-113 IGTATIQPAEFAKTA
+113 LGGITIQPAEFAKTA

-139 PQVSLSRFRD
+139 PQVNLTKWTN
-149 QWKAA
+149 QWRSA
-154 LIIGVP
+154 LIIALP
-160 ILLIIASNETGS
+160 MLLIIGSNETGS
-172 ALVYVS
+172 ALVFAS

-190 EYPGLLLGGIFLF
+190 EYPGLLIALIVLF
-203 VSALILKPLTIFI
+203 VSSLLLSPLTIFI
-216 LLVVMAGIL
+216 CLLVMASLFVIIL
-225 VLLMPIYLQRMYQT
+225 PIYQRRLPQT
-239 YVKMALG
+239 YVRIAGAIAIIMALST
-246 ISVIMSLA
+246 IVD
-254 MLVEWV
+254 WV
-260 VNNVLKEHQ
+260 VNHVLKEHQ

-274 VLLDPDFDPR
+274 VLLDPSFDTR

-332 EFGFIGVAG
+332 EFGFVGVMAV
-341 IIILFMVFLWRLMYL
+341 IVLFLFFLWRLLYL

-420 LDSHRSDMLSR
+420 LDAHRSDMLSR